1 MRLRLSTAVLLS
13 GLFCFTW
20 NPAPVQ
26 AQESTEPV
34 VTKEQYVRQRLQW
47 ARNNPRWNPTREEL
61 EAQFDEMDTEG
72 VGYLTEDQLEAAR
85 AARQAQREQGLTKQ
99 QYVRQRLQW
108 ARNNPRWN
116 PTREELEARFDELD
130 TDGDGILTE
139 EELEAGR
146 AERPGRQQAVTREQR
161 DQGLT
166 KEQYVRQ
173 RLQWARNNP
182 RWNPTREEL
191 EARFDELDT
200 DGDGFL
206 SEAEL
211 EAGRAERPGRQ
222 QAVTREQRDQG
233 LTKEQY
239 VRQRLQ
245 WARNNPRWNPTREEL
260 EARFDELDTDGDG
273 ILTEEELEAGRR
285 NR

>member
-200 DGDGFL
+200 DGDG
-206 SEAEL
+206 
-211 EAGRAERPGRQ
+211 
-222 QAVTREQRDQG
+222 
-233 LTKEQY
+233 
-239 VRQRLQ
+239 
-245 WARNNPRWNPTREEL
+245 
-260 EARFDELDTDGDG
+260 